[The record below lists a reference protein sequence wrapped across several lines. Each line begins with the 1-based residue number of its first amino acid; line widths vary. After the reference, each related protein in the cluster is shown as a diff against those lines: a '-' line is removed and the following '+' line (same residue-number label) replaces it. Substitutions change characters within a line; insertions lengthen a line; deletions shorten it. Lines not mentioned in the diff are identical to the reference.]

1 MKGCSSLSRILC
13 RACIRIAVQACHVGH
28 DRSTRSYT
36 LRAASPSPLE
46 KEGEAI
52 AVFLDIN
59 ATDDAPPP
67 LCHLETDQLDFL
79 PSAEV
84 YTSPYDTF
92 QTLMNADMLSEG
104 SSLDIAVPADR
115 HVTLED
121 GIGGLKCY
129 FLLAL
134 EWVYCIPEFVRL
146 SLDDKNNLIKS
157 CWCDLCALLFA
168 VQNRSADTAFVLAN
182 GLSFQYYQIHDTKF
196 QDLVD
201 RILNEVISWFRS
213 MSIDNVEIAHI
224 KALLLF
230 NSGENNLIIMC
241 N

>member
-1 MKGCSSLSRILC
+1 M
-13 RACIRIAVQACHVGH
+13 
-28 DRSTRSYT
+28 
-36 LRAASPSPLE
+36 LE
-46 KEGEAI
+46 NEGEAI

-59 ATDDAPPP
+59 AADGAPPP
-67 LCHLETDQLDFL
+67 LCHLAPNETDQLDFS
-79 PSAEV
+79 PSADA

-92 QTLMNADMLSEG
+92 QALMNADMLSEG

-134 EWVYCIPEFVRL
+134 EWVYCIPAFVRL
-146 SLDDKNNLIKS
+146 SFDDKNNLIKS
-157 CWCDLCALLFA
+157 CWCDLCTLLFA
-168 VQNRSADTAFVLAN
+168 AQNRSAFTGFVLAN
-182 GLSFQYYQIHDTKF
+182 GLSLQYYQIQDPKF

-201 RILNEVISWFRS
+201 RMLNEVISWLRN
-213 MSIDNVEIAHI
+213 MSINNVEIAHI

-241 N
+241 A